1 MTDEM
6 KQWRDAL
13 YNASVEAID
22 RGWCVVPLSIEGKKP
37 LIRWKEFQTNPTTQE
52 QLDDWFDNGVTT
64 ESGNTVS
71 IFNMALV
78 TGAVSGIIVLDCDNE
93 KAVQFALKNEMVS
106 PFVVTT
112 ARGKHFYFAHPL
124 NGQRFANKVG
134 NTARDW
140 YPVEGLDLRGDGG
153 YVVMPPSM
161 KVKEGKAE
169 HIYHMEVG
177 YGLSLDD
184 IPDFPW
190 KGEPSDT
197 DPLIEGEFTFGNLSL
212 ANVKLPNAEQTL
224 PVVDQVKRRVA
235 HLGRKLREGD
245 ATDLWMLKY
254 IGQKVRQG
262 VAGDDLHKMVW
273 NFHDEFFDSQKF
285 TERETREWLETK
297 IRSVVDM
304 DKRQYPSDYDEN
316 GQRIQKTEEKIS
328 LGRLKP
334 IRSSDI
340 DRLID
345 TLGETAYWADPVIP
359 AETITQVVG
368 YNGHGKSFFLQGM
381 LVSMASGREEFGPFH
396 GKPAKILY
404 LDYDNPSRTVLYR
417 FKNFVKMFGD
427 CGDNFNVW
435 SPSLISSEDGGEM
448 NLGSEAG
455 FKLLGDWLE
464 VIQPNIVVI
473 DTVRNAF
480 GGLEEANA
488 AEWFKVNFVAKS
500 IRTKFK
506 ASVVLVHHR
515 NKPGEGGLGREAGS
529 TAQLTDIDTQ
539 LMITTVYRDKAMAK
553 NKAGLLDTDLRV
565 TNFDG
570 KEFSPTTYL
579 EERLEPDS
587 RIRMVQQISFGK
599 TRQQTELHRTYY
611 VGWADRLADGSQ
623 YMVHTPSPKQQAI
636 WLHIN
641 KRMSVEDISRKL
653 MIPMYEVKQWIPT

>member
-1 MTDEM
+1 MTETE
-6 KQWRDAL
+6 QWRDAL
-13 YNASVEAID
+13 YNACVEAID
-22 RGWCVVPLSIEGKKP
+22 RGWSVIPLSIEGKKP
-37 LIRWKEFQTNPTTQE
+37 LISWKKYQTENTTQE
-52 QLDDWFDNGVTT
+52 ELDEWFEQGVKT

-71 IFNMALV
+71 LFNMALV
-78 TGAVSGIIVLDCDNE
+78 TGSISGVIVLDCDNE
-93 KAVQFALKNEMVS
+93 KAVQFALKNDMTS
-106 PFVVTT
+106 PFVVST
-112 ARGKHFYFAHPL
+112 ARGKHFYFAHPM

-140 YPVEGLDLRGDGG
+140 YPIDGLDLRGDGG

-161 KVKEGKAE
+161 KVKEGKAQ

-184 IPDFPW
+184 LSDFPW
-190 KGEPSDT
+190 KGEPSGAEM
-197 DPLIEGEFTFGNLSL
+197 LVEGEFTFGSLSL
-212 ANVKLPNAEQTL
+212 ANVRIPNPEDTL
-224 PVVDQVKRRVA
+224 PVAKQVERRVA

-245 ATDLWMLKY
+245 STDLWLVKF

-262 VAGDDLHKMVW
+262 ITGEDLNQMVRS
-273 NFHDEFFDSQKF
+273 FHDEYFDSGQF
-285 TERETREWLETK
+285 TNRETLDWINTK

-304 DKRQYPSDYDEN
+304 DKRQYPSDYDDKGNRVTKSEPKVN
-316 GQRIQKTEEKIS
+316 
-328 LGRLKP
+328 LGRLVP
-334 IRSSDI
+334 IRGTDL

-345 TLGETAYWADPVIP
+345 TLGETAYWSDPVIP

-368 YNGHGKSFFLQGM
+368 YNGHGKSFFMQGM
-381 LVSMASGREEFGPFH
+381 LVSMASGKEEFGPFY
-396 GKPAKILY
+396 GKPTKVLY

-417 FKNFVKMFGD
+417 FRNFIKMFGD
-427 CGDNFNVW
+427 CRDNFNMW
-435 SPSLISSEDGGEM
+435 SPALISSEDGGDM
-448 NLGSEAG
+448 NLGTEAG
-455 FKLLGDWLE
+455 FKLLGDWLD
-464 VIQPNIVVI
+464 VVKPNIVVI

-500 IRTKFK
+500 IRTKYK
-506 ASVVLVHHR
+506 ASVILVHHR

-529 TAQLTDIDTQ
+529 TAQLTDVDTQ

-579 EERLEPDS
+579 EDRLEPDS

-599 TRQQTELHRTYY
+599 IRTQTELHRTYY
-611 VGWADRLADGSQ
+611 VGWAERLIDGSQ
-623 YMVHTPSPKQQAI
+623 YIVHTPSPKQQAV
-636 WLHIN
+636 WLYIN
-641 KRMSVEDISRKL
+641 KSMKVEEISRKL
-653 MIPMYEVKQWIPT
+653 SIPIYEVRAWLPT